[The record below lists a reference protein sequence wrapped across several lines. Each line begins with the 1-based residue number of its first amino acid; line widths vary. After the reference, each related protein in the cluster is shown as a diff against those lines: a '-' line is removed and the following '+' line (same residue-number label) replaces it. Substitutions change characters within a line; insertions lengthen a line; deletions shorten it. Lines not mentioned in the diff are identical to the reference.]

1 MRNPLYFLSLFALV
15 ACGDDTKSTD
25 TDTGAVT
32 DDTASDTSVVDT
44 SVPCEVTVGNA
55 SIAEGAMNVYYR
67 DTLTLSFSGDAVAA
81 GAVVAIRDASGAD
94 ASAALS
100 WSEGNVQASFALT
113 LAPSTPYTLHAE
125 VCGVTTDIPFTTSSL
140 GEPLTGA
147 AEDLVGH
154 TYVFRLSDSEIT
166 DPRFL
171 DALAGTYLTVPLLIT
186 VTMADA
192 SSIDLLGALG
202 ELRDDGTYR
211 QLRGETTWDFPV
223 ADFSAAPYFSA
234 SAERIVIPY
243 AGIEIPVED
252 FTLSGTFTSDGTEL
266 AEAIVTGLG
275 DSRDMGALLGQADD
289 PNAMCSLAAAAG
301 VECEPCGDGEPYCLH
316 IVAEEI
322 NAQYLPGVSITAV
335 P

>member
-1 MRNPLYFLSLFALV
+1 MRNPLYFLSLAALV

-55 SIAEGAMNVYYR
+55 SIAEGDMNVYYR

-94 ASAALS
+94 ASAALI

-211 QLRGETTWDFPV
+211 QLRGEPTWDFPV